1 MTIYQTIGLIGI
13 ALAVVVL
20 FATVAG
26 WIDWSY
32 ILALEYV
39 VYERRKLLQQFSQI
53 KALLAQGANHEH

>member
-26 WIDWSY
+26 WLD
-32 ILALEYV
+32 
-39 VYERRKLLQQFSQI
+39 
-53 KALLAQGANHEH
+53 